1 MKISFV
7 IPAYNEQDFIGPCL
21 ESVMRELGTIECD
34 AEVIVVNNAST
45 DATRERALAVPG
57 VRVVDEPRKGLV
69 RAREAGYLAS
79 SGELIANI
87 DSDTRLPEGWLT
99 TVFETFREDPD
110 LAALSG
116 PLIYY
121 DLSRAGRAMVRLFYF
136 VGYLVSAVSKRVT
149 GKGAMVQ
156 GGNFILRRTVLD
168 QIGGYDTSIEFYGE
182 DTDVARRVSEVGRVR
197 WTFALPIYSSARR
210 MKGEGIVVT
219 GLRYALNY
227 AWVVLRG
234 RPLTKN
240 YKDIRPGSD

>member
-1 MKISFV
+1 M
-7 IPAYNEQDFIGPCL
+7 
-21 ESVMRELGTIECD
+21 
-34 AEVIVVNNAST
+34 
-45 DATRERALAVPG
+45 
-57 VRVVDEPRKGLV
+57 
-69 RAREAGYLAS
+69 
-79 SGELIANI
+79 
-87 DSDTRLPEGWLT
+87 T